1 MNENGI
7 VRSGDVIAAEINGIK
22 RQTEKAVRGVMLSA
36 AMDIGKLLIEAKSV
50 VPHGEWGAWLE
61 ENVSYST
68 TTAND
73 MMRLYTE
80 YGDSQIPIDGGPSN
94 EELFGA
100 IAPSKALALLALPE
114 QDRRDFVQEN
124 DVDDMSVRTL
134 REEIARVKA
143 EKEAAEAAKAA
154 AEAEAEG
161 RRDAAEA
168 AMRAKAAAEAK
179 LADAQKKQD
188 AAVRAAKKEEAAKVK
203 KQLDAVNDKL
213 KKAEE
218 SAAEQKKQISMLQ
231 DQIRAAEA
239 EEASAEREPEESP
252 ELLAL
257 REEKAQLEKKLLA
270 ADPTMAR
277 FGVLIGQY
285 QAQFAQLLQIA
296 QDAENRDLR
305 KKMMDVLTRV
315 QASFTA
321 ALAEG

>member
-114 QDRRDFVQEN
+114 QDRRDFVQANNVE
-124 DVDDMSVRTL
+124 DMSVRTM

-161 RRDAAEA
+161 RRDDAEA
-168 AMRAKAAAEAK
+168 AMREKAAAEAK

-188 AAVRAAKKEEAAKVK
+188 AAVRAAKKEEADKVK
-203 KQLDAVNDKL
+203 KQLAAVNEKL

-285 QAQFAQLLQIA
+285 QAQFAQLLQMA
-296 QDAENRDLR
+296 QDAENRDMH

-321 ALAEG
+321 ALAEE

>member
-7 VRSGDVIAAEINGIK
+7 VRSGEVIAAEINGIK

-114 QDRRDFVQEN
+114 QERRDFIQEN
-124 DVDDMSVRTL
+124 NVDDMSVRTL

-168 AMRAKAAAEAK
+168 AMRAKAEAEAK
-179 LADAQKKQD
+179 LADVQKKQD

-203 KQLDAVNDKL
+203 KQLDAVNEKL

-239 EEASAEREPEESP
+239 EEASAEREPEEST

-285 QAQFAQLLQIA
+285 QAQFAQLLQMA
-296 QDAENRDLR
+296 QDAENRDMH

-321 ALAEG
+321 ALAEE

>member
-36 AMDIGKLLIEAKSV
+36 AMDIGKLLIEAKAI

-80 YGDSQIPIDGGPSN
+80 YGDSQLPLDGGPSN

-114 QDRRDFVQEN
+114 QERRDFVQAN
-124 DVDDMSVRTL
+124 NVDDMSVRTL

-143 EKEAAEAAKAA
+143 EKEAAEAEKAA

-168 AMRAKAAAEAK
+168 AMREKAAAEAK

-188 AAVRAAKKEEAAKVK
+188 AAVRAAKKEEADKVK
-203 KQLDAVNDKL
+203 KQMAAVNEKL

-239 EEASAEREPEESP
+239 EEESAEREPEESP

-285 QAQFAQLLQIA
+285 QAQFAQLLRMA
-296 QDAENRDLR
+296 QDAENRDMR

-321 ALAEG
+321 ALAEE

>member
-114 QDRRDFVQEN
+114 QDRREFVQEN
-124 DVDDMSVRTL
+124 NVDDMSVRTL

-161 RRDAAEA
+161 RRDAVEA

-239 EEASAEREPEESP
+239 EEESAEREPEEST

-257 REEKAQLEKKLLA
+257 REEKEQLEKKLLA

-285 QAQFAQLLQIA
+285 QAQFAQLLQMA

-321 ALAEG
+321 ALAEE

>member
-73 MMRLYTE
+73 LMRLYTE
-80 YGDSQIPIDGGPSN
+80 YGDTQIQIDEGPSN

-114 QDRRDFVQEN
+114 QERRDFVQEN
-124 DVDDMSVRTL
+124 NVDDMSVRTL

-188 AAVRAAKKEEAAKVK
+188 AAVRAAKKEEADKVK
-203 KQLDAVNDKL
+203 KQLAAVNDKL

-285 QAQFAQLLQIA
+285 QAQFAQLLQMA

-321 ALAEG
+321 ALAEE

>member
-1 MNENGI
+1 MSENRI

-114 QDRRDFVQEN
+114 QDRRDFIQEN
-124 DVDDMSVRTL
+124 NVDDMSVRTL

-188 AAVRAAKKEEAAKVK
+188 AAVRAAKKDEAAKVK
-203 KQLDAVNDKL
+203 KQLDAVNEKL

-239 EEASAEREPEESP
+239 EEASAEREAEDSP
-252 ELLAL
+252 ELIAL

-285 QAQFAQLLQIA
+285 QAQFAQLLQMA

-321 ALAEG
+321 ALAEE

>member
-1 MNENGI
+1 MNEQGM
-7 VRSGDVIAAEINGIK
+7 VRSGAVIAAEINGIK

-114 QDRRDFVQEN
+114 QERRDFVQEN
-124 DVDDMSVRTL
+124 NVDDMSVRTL

-154 AEAEAEG
+154 AEAEVEG

-188 AAVRAAKKEEAAKVK
+188 AAVRAAKKDEAAKVK
-203 KQLDAVNDKL
+203 KQLDAINEKL

-252 ELLAL
+252 EILAL

-285 QAQFAQLLQIA
+285 QAQFAQLLQMA
-296 QDAENRDLR
+296 QDAENRDMH

-321 ALAEG
+321 ALAGE

>member
-1 MNENGI
+1 MNEQGM
-7 VRSGDVIAAEINGIK
+7 VRSGAVIAAEINGIK

-114 QDRRDFVQEN
+114 QERRDFVQEN
-124 DVDDMSVRTL
+124 DVEDMSVRTL

-168 AMRAKAAAEAK
+168 AMREKAAAEAK

-188 AAVRAAKKEEAAKVK
+188 AAVRAAKKDEAAKVK
-203 KQLDAVNDKL
+203 KQLDAINEKL

-252 ELLAL
+252 ELLAM

-285 QAQFAQLLQIA
+285 QAQFAQLLQMA
-296 QDAENRDLR
+296 QDAENRDMH

-321 ALAEG
+321 ALAEE

>member
-114 QDRRDFVQEN
+114 QDRRDFVQAN
-124 DVDDMSVRTL
+124 NVDDMSVRTL

-168 AMRAKAAAEAK
+168 AMRAKAAAEEK

-188 AAVRAAKKEEAAKVK
+188 AAVRAAKNDEAAKVK
-203 KQLDAVNDKL
+203 KQLDAVNEKL

-239 EEASAEREPEESP
+239 EEASAERETEESP
-252 ELLAL
+252 ELIAL

-285 QAQFAQLLQIA
+285 QAQFAQLLQMA
-296 QDAENRDLR
+296 QDAENRDMH

-321 ALAEG
+321 ALAEE

>member
-1 MNENGI
+1 MNESGI

-36 AMDIGKLLIEAKSV
+36 AMDIGKLLIEAKAI
-50 VPHGEWGAWLE
+50 VPHGEWGDWLE

-124 DVDDMSVRTL
+124 NVDDMSVRTL

-188 AAVRAAKKEEAAKVK
+188 AAVRAAKKEEADKVK
-203 KQLDAVNDKL
+203 KQLDAVNEKL

-285 QAQFAQLLQIA
+285 QAQFAQLLQMA

-321 ALAEG
+321 ALAEE